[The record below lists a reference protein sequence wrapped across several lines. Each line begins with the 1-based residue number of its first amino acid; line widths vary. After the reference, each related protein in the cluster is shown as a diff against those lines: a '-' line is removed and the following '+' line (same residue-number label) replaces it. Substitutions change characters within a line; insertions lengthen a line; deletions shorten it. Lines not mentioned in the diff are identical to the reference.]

1 VNQFAVISSY
11 ILFETFSDSLT
22 IWLCVSIITYGKQN
36 VHRKEEGWAWQV
48 LVGESLV
55 KQDDPCAAIA
65 GLYGKDISRKMN
77 NEVTLPVAWVLLHQL
92 SKCHS
97 WSVCKIKSISLHWSQ
112 LADLRSSMHT
122 GSTWGKRFSKD
133 NMILTTTVVSGFLLE
148 KKRNRELPF
157 VTFSLLYLCQICT
170 ISSWRLYC

>member
-1 VNQFAVISSY
+1 M
-11 ILFETFSDSLT
+11 TLT
-22 IWLCVSIITYGKQN
+22 NLLCVSIITYGKQN
-36 VHRKEEGWAWQV
+36 VHRKEKGWAWQV

-97 WSVCKIKSISLHWSQ
+97 WSVCKIKSISLHWSR
-112 LADLRSSMHT
+112 LADLRFSMHT
-122 GSTWGKRFSKD
+122 DSTWGLRDSLKIIWFWR
-133 NMILTTTVVSGFLLE
+133 LLWSLAFCWE
-148 KKRNRELPF
+148 KEKQGTPICNVL
-157 VTFSLLYLCQICT
+157 LLYLCQICT